1 MRVWIRL
8 VRMLLSCR
16 KMPLDPATGT
26 LIAEGVST
34 GINAITRGGPRRQY
48 KWNKRAA
55 RDSMA
60 MQREQSLW
68 LMEQNKKLQA
78 EQREYD
84 SPSAVMARYKAAGL
98 NPHLI
103 YGGGSA
109 SGGGAFPFSA
119 QPTSNQVAAPDASF
133 PDVAPSYMEAA
144 RTASS
149 IELQRQKTSESIQ
162 SEALK
167 NAQTRIAE
175 MNPMLNKDVA
185 AAVVSSMEAVATA
198 KANEAR
204 AWWNLRERTSDGLY
218 ERYRLGD
225 KKIEA
230 EVEAMSQRL
239 GLNTAD
245 LDLKN
250 KVLESKEFENAML
263 EIQKKFLV
271 DGDLSP
277 DHIFKAVMLILSKMI
292 APNMFKK

>member
-1 MRVWIRL
+1 M
-8 VRMLLSCR
+8 
-16 KMPLDPATGT
+16 DPVTGS
-26 LIAEGVST
+26 IVAEGVSQ

-119 QPTSNQVAAPDASF
+119 QPTSNQVAAPDASL
-133 PDVAPSYMEAA
+133 PDLAPSYMEAA

-149 IELQRQKTSESIQ
+149 IQLQQQKTKESIQ

-167 NAQTRIAE
+167 NAQTRLAE
-175 MNPMLNKDVA
+175 ANPMLNPDVA
-185 AAVVSSMEAVATA
+185 PSLVGAMKAVADA

-204 AWWNLRERTSDGLY
+204 AWWNVRERTGEKGEF
-218 ERYRLGD
+218 ERYTLGE
-225 KKIEA
+225 KKIVSL
-230 EVEAMSQRL
+230 VESMSQRL

-245 LDLKN
+245 LDIKN
-250 KVLESKEFENAML
+250 KVLESKEFENAIL
-263 EIQKKFLV
+263 EVQKRFLT
-271 DGDLSP
+271 DGDISP
-277 DHIFKAVMLILSKMI
+277 QHVFQFVMLLLSKM
-292 APNMFKK
+292 AR